1 MDHKKDI
8 YAPDYD
14 LAISDFMSES
24 RPDGIAQAGVLPG
37 DYHVHTTFSDGTG
50 SVAECIER
58 AISVGLTEIGI
69 ADHVSAVQP
78 SVWEIP
84 SIPLAK
90 LERYVAEVREAA
102 SRYDEITVLLGVEAD
117 YVPEHETQ
125 LRALLDGW
133 PFDYVIGGVH
143 GVDGFDFD
151 DPARRRDPRWS
162 DSDALF
168 AAYYETVRRAAEFGG
183 FDIIAHLDYIGLW
196 GHTPGPAVGDSI
208 DAALDAIAASGAAI
222 ELNTDRFSDPAG
234 VMYPSDE
241 LLSAVGGRGTALVI
255 SSDAHAAEHV
265 GQLWDEAME
274 RAVRAGFCGALRLS
288 DRTLVPL
295 QRAVAGDHREAAVPD
310 RASAEPP
317 SLDGASPGRLAQL
330 PAVDPAQHERIED
343 HGVAPAP
350 AELGRLDRSHVEGG
364 QHHQGDIEHDAK
376 DRPAHKRLEDEQQRQ
391 DDDVVVERQA
401 PIGRI
406 VKQPENVEVTEPDD
420 PSGEDH
426 EGSRDIPGAEAP
438 DAQKQQRGRYAEADD
453 VDQ

>member
-1 MDHKKDI
+1 MNHKKDI
-8 YAPDYD
+8 YAPDCD
-14 LAISDFMSES
+14 LAISDFMSGS
-24 RPDGIAQAGVLPG
+24 RPDDIAQAGVLPG

-50 SVAECIER
+50 SVAACIEQ

-69 ADHVSAVQP
+69 ADHLSAVQP

-90 LERYVAEVREAA
+90 LECYVAEVREAA

-151 DPARRRDPRWS
+151 DPTQRHDPRWS

-168 AAYYETVRRAAEFGG
+168 ATYYETVRRAAQFGG

-196 GHTPGPAVGDSI
+196 GHTPGAGVDDSI
-208 DAALDAIAASGAAI
+208 GAALDAIAASGAAI

-241 LLSAVGGRGTALVI
+241 LLRALGDRGSPLVI

-295 QRAVAGDHREAAVPD
+295 HRAVAGDHQEAAVPD
-310 RASAEPP
+310 RASAQPP
-317 SLDGASPGRLAQL
+317 SLDGASPSRLAQL

-343 HGVAPAP
+343 HGVIPAP
-350 AELGRLDRSHVEGG
+350 AELGRRDRSHIEGG
-364 QHHQGDIEHDAK
+364 AYHQDRVENDGEV
-376 DRPAHKRLEDEQQRQ
+376 RPAEQRLDDE
-391 DDDVVVERQA
+391 E
-401 PIGRI
+401 
-406 VKQPENVEVTEPDD
+406 
-420 PSGEDH
+420 
-426 EGSRDIPGAEAP
+426 
-438 DAQKQQRGRYAEADD
+438 
-453 VDQ
+453 